1 MDLDTLSSYDSGS
14 RIDNS
19 ADTISS
25 FIADWVQIKYF
36 YSEAASLAQ
45 ELCETLLA
53 SNAIRA
59 IVTHRVKQGHRL
71 EAKLRE
77 RVRKLGRE
85 YRSAKEIRDDV
96 VDLAGV
102 RIALYFP
109 SDREKIDKIIHD
121 AFAEVKHKSFPEQD
135 NKRVSDSVSVVT
147 DKASEFEQRFHGYS
161 ADHYRVRMR
170 VENLATK
177 KLRDD
182 FQKTNPVIEIQVAS
196 VLMHAWA
203 EIDHDLVYKTL
214 TSGPASQQELR
225 LLDATNGLVHTGEV
239 LLQQLQTAMDD
250 RVAYQNKP
258 FSEQYELL
266 SFLRGQIKKAK
277 GSMEHLDVLLLVLKI
292 AGLDS
297 PRRLGEILEGFVIPA
312 KSSAP
317 VALVILEHI
326 LCSLGEEQRRSN
338 NLYLRPKSV
347 IVKDLEVDST
357 NPKCFNTDIETR
369 NKILDQRD
377 ILEMAVSVA
386 DIMRFP
392 EKSILVVEG
401 MPQKFR
407 KFYALYNLVHFATVR
422 PLDKTN
428 KDSEKWLCEISLREL
443 DPLWTWFEINDD
455 VLFRVS
461 LLLARMNV
469 EEIDQELIKLR
480 PSSGFQRLPSV
491 HEPNAGYLS
500 PGYISPGTMSPG
512 YFSPRSDDTESR
524 FSRIP
529 EGSEAPTPK
538 SSPSGGSERSPP
550 TSQILKPVEVSYRRS
565 GSEKKPR
572 KSEWRSPTPLKNRK
586 SDVEEEEEEGEEEEE
601 EDDDEEEDE
610 DENDEEED
618 PSPIVIPERTRR
630 PYIDTNPK
638 PEPTKRPSERRSPA
652 AVPEERVRE
661 RVREES
667 PVSRQVRPS
676 PERRTSNQAAY
687 VEDDSSGDSDAGPSR
702 PVVRIHQD
710 SSRQLNLPTRPRE
723 REMDTV
729 RMRSTASMP
738 GESRERQR
746 AREAA
751 RYRSTASMPGDSA
764 MPQVPEVPEPP
775 DVDTEPEEDS
785 VEERQRQYDR
795 EYREHIRNETTSM
808 PSMPATIEPPRPRR
822 RDTGRSRRN
831 DYYRTNEP
839 SLRARFEP
847 AVRRQSSPT
856 RRQHRSEPSM
866 NIAPRNYQ
874 YPHGPPPRRPY
885 NHAVGVPMYQPPPLT
900 GHNTPGG
907 YSAY

>member
-1 MDLDTLSSYDSGS
+1 MDLDTLSSYNSES
-14 RIDNS
+14 RTDNS

-121 AFAEVKHKSFPEQD
+121 AFAEVKHKSFPENE
-135 NKRVSDSVSVVT
+135 NKRISDSVSVII

-292 AGLDS
+292 TGLDS
-297 PRRLGEILEGFVIPA
+297 PRRLGEMLEGFILPA
-312 KSSAP
+312 KGNAP

-326 LCSLGEEQRRSN
+326 LCSLGEEQRRTN

-347 IVKDLEVDST
+347 VVKDLEIDET
-357 NPKCFNTDIETR
+357 NPKCYNTNVETR
-369 NKILDQRD
+369 DRILDQRD
-377 ILEMAVSVA
+377 ILEMTVSVA

-422 PLDKTN
+422 PFDKTN

-443 DPLWTWFEINDD
+443 DPLWTWFETNDD

-491 HEPNAGYLS
+491 YEPNAGYLS
-500 PGYISPGTMSPG
+500 PGYMSPGTMSPG
-512 YFSPRSDDTESR
+512 YFSPCSDDTESR

-529 EGSEAPTPK
+529 EGSGTPM
-538 SSPSGGSERSPP
+538 SSPRGGSERSPSTQDQRSSPKP
-550 TSQILKPVEVSYRRS
+550 TRRG
-565 GSEKKPR
+565 GSE
-572 KSEWRSPTPLKNRK
+572 RSPLSFKNKGPSPQPVRTSRTIASEDTPAKNEWISPTVPRTSGK
-586 SDVEEEEEEGEEEEE
+586 SDTE
-601 EDDDEEEDE
+601 EEEDE
-610 DENDEEED
+610 DEDEDDED

-630 PYIDTNPK
+630 PYIDKTPK
-638 PEPTKRPSERRSPA
+638 PEPKRRPSERRNA
-652 AVPEERVRE
+652 ASAPEGIIREER
-661 RVREES
+661 
-667 PVSRQVRPS
+667 PVTNPVRPS

-687 VEDDSSGDSDAGPSR
+687 VEDETSEDSDAEPSR
-702 PVVRIHQD
+702 PVVKLHQD
-710 SSRQLNLPTRPRE
+710 SSRRPPSSPRPRE
-723 REMDTV
+723 REREAARNRV
-729 RMRSTASMP
+729 TASMP
-738 GESRERQR
+738 GESRQRDRERAF
-746 AREAA
+746 ARDRGA
-751 RYRSTASMPGDSA
+751 ASMPGESA
-764 MPQVPEVPEPP
+764 MPIVPEVPEPP
-775 DVDTEPEEDS
+775 DAGPQEYLEDVDGGQIE
-785 VEERQRQYDR
+785 YDR
-795 EYREHIRNETTSM
+795 EYRQHIRNETASM
-808 PSMPATIEPPRPRR
+808 PSMPAIEPARPRR

-831 DYYRTNEP
+831 DYYRSNEP
-839 SLRARFEP
+839 ALRARFEP
-847 AVRRQSSPT
+847 ASRVRSQSEYHPPPAMAPPRNYDYQQPM
-856 RRQHRSEPSM
+856 RRPYSHTQGIPM
-866 NIAPRNYQ
+866 YPPAPRN
-874 YPHGPPPRRPY
+874 PDSP
-885 NHAVGVPMYQPPPLT
+885 AAW
-900 GHNTPGG
+900 
-907 YSAY
+907 SAY